1 MEDGLLRRQLIG
13 GLNGAEAHMSFE
25 EAVAEFPAEA
35 MNRRP
40 PGVPYTPWH
49 ILEHLRIT
57 QWDILEY
64 VRDSA
69 HHLSPDW
76 PEGYWPSRDAETT
89 AEGWQATVGGFV
101 ADRKAIE
108 AIVRS
113 GSADLFAP
121 LPQTPGHTIVREVR
135 LLINHNAY
143 HVGEFAILRQVMGT
157 WGSSHH
163 P

>member
-1 MEDGLLRRQLIG
+1 MDERLVRRQLIG
-13 GLNGAEAHMSFE
+13 GLNGVEAHMGFE

-35 MNRRP
+35 MNRRAP
-40 PGVPYTPWH
+40 NVLYTPWH

-69 HHLSPDW
+69 HYISPNW
-76 PEGYWPSRDAETT
+76 PEDYWPDQAAETT
-89 AEGWQATVGGFV
+89 PEGWQKTVDGFL

-108 AIVRS
+108 EILRDAS
-113 GSADLFAP
+113 TDLFAA

-135 LLINHNAY
+135 LLANHNSY
-143 HVGEFAILRQVMGT
+143 HIGEFAILRQVMGA
-157 WGSSHH
+157 WGPSHS
-163 P
+163 

>member
-1 MEDGLLRRQLIG
+1 MDDRLLRRQLIG

-40 PGVPYTPWH
+40 PNVPYTPWH

-64 VRDSA
+64 IRDSSHYKA
-69 HHLSPDW
+69 PNW
-76 PEGYWPSRDAETT
+76 PEDYWPERFAETSVD
-89 AEGWQATVGGFV
+89 GWQQTVDGFV

-108 AIVRS
+108 AILLD
-113 GSADLFAP
+113 GSTELSAP

-143 HVGEFAILRQVMGT
+143 HIGEFAILRQVMDT
-157 WGSSHH
+157 WGPSHRG
-163 P
+163 